1 MRIVMTRGRRL
12 TRGLAGIA
20 ALAAIATAPLSARAD
35 TTPPTLVFATALPPG
50 NPLSAQV
57 LHPWADRVNAAVGDK
72 LKIDIRDGMAIANL
86 NNSYDRVVGDVV
98 QISWL
103 THSNFA
109 GKFLLSTV
117 GGLPFEADTSEKA
130 SVAMW
135 RLYQKGAFAAEYDQ
149 VRPIMLAVLSQA
161 GFHFRKA
168 PASLDNLK
176 GLKVLPA
183 SKETG
188 NLASA
193 LGMAPIVLAV
203 TDSYEALQRGTVDGA
218 MLGWT
223 AVQSFKLE
231 EVTSYH
237 VDAALGSSTGMM
249 FISKKAYDALP
260 PESRAA
266 LDQFSGEGESRTL
279 GKFWDR
285 LTATGQERVK
295 AMNQTVLDA
304 PTEIVAK
311 WRIAAA
317 PTVDAWTKAA
327 PQGDQVLQQFR
338 AELAKVD
345 AQP

>member
-1 MRIVMTRGRRL
+1 MNGRRS
-12 TRGLAGIA
+12 RA
-20 ALAAIATAPLSARAD
+20 ALAGVLTLAAALAIARPSYAD
-35 TTPPTLVFATALPPG
+35 DAPPTLVFATALPPG
-50 NPLSAQV
+50 NPLSAEV
-57 LHPWADRVNAAVGDK
+57 LHPWADRVNASVGDK

-86 NNSYDRVVGDVV
+86 NNSYDRVTSDVV

-109 GKFLLSTV
+109 GKFKLSTV
-117 GGLPFEADTSEKA
+117 GGLPFEADTSEAA
-130 SVAMW
+130 SVALW
-135 RLYQKGAFAAEYDQ
+135 RLYASGALAGEYDQ

-161 GFHFRKA
+161 GFHFRKS

-188 NLASA
+188 ALASQ

-203 TDSYEALQRGTVDGA
+203 TDAYEALQRGTVDGA

-249 FISKKAYDALP
+249 FIATKAYDALP
-260 PESRAA
+260 PASRAA
-266 LDQFSGEGESRTL
+266 LDQFSGEGESRIL

-285 LTATGQERVK
+285 LTVSGEQRVK
-295 AMNQTVLDA
+295 AMNQTVLNA
-304 PTEIVAK
+304 PPDVVAT
-311 WRIAAA
+311 WRAAAA
-317 PTVDAWTKAA
+317 PIVDDWVKNA
-327 PQGDQVLQQFR
+327 PGGAQVLQQFR
-338 AELAKVD
+338 IDLAKVD
-345 AQP
+345 AGQ